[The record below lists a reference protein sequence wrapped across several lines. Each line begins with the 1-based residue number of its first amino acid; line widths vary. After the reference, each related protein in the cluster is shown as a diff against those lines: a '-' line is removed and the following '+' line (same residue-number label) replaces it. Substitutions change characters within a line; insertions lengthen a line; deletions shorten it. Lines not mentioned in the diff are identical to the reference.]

1 MLLQRENIEFEIK
14 SNESFGRSWTT
25 LQRNEGDVV
34 LMKTVLIKEIIE
46 IEVQKVA
53 LI

>member
-1 MLLQRENIEFEIK
+1 L
-14 SNESFGRSWTT
+14 GRGWTT
-25 LQRNEGDVV
+25 LQRDEGDIV